1 MSADNCDPSV
11 IQIVIGGVEHIHDV
25 PILCEKSQKKSLISK
40 ACITTTDKVDELSV
54 APYLRR
60 CDIHPSRF
68 ASAEAFL
75 HFPKDTPAPPASFG
89 LANCDTCSSRLTAI
103 GHGRFDGL
111 IPIAIA
117 GAILVG
123 HGCNAP
129 LYYQAAS
136 RQNANAQMPRSRG
149 REVKNSCFA
158 VSFYG
163 RRRTDAKK
171 SKSKRECFSCES
183 SMSCA
188 TGICAP
194 GRPFCCEQDHPSFTT
209 RINRPK

>member
-1 MSADNCDPSV
+1 MRYPS
-11 IQIVIGGVEHIHDV
+11 IQIRIGGGLFAL
-25 PILCEKSQKKSLISK
+25 PKRYSG
-40 ACITTTDKVDELSV
+40 TTRIFWT
-54 APYLRR
+54 R
-60 CDIHPSRF
+60 
-68 ASAEAFL
+68 
-75 HFPKDTPAPPASFG
+75 
-89 LANCDTCSSRLTAI
+89 NCDTCRLQTYRHWTWTIRWADTHRHCWRHFGRTWLQCSTLLSS
-103 GHGRFDGL
+103 GK
-111 IPIAIA
+111 
-117 GAILVG
+117 
-123 HGCNAP
+123 
-129 LYYQAAS
+129 QAECKC
-136 RQNANAQMPRSRG
+136 ANAEIERPRM
-149 REVKNSCFA
+149 KNEQNEQLFA